1 MLDTGFM
8 KNGSFPQMQI

>member
-8 KNGSFPQMQI
+8 KNGSFPQIQI